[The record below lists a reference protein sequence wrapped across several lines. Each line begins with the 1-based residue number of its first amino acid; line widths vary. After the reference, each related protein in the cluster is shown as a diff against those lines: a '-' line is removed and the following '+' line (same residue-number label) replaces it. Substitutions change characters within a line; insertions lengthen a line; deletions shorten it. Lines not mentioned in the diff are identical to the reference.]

1 MFLGIVEIAGYMGR
15 LQEGFSEIGIE
26 STFVNVGSDAF
37 QYSEKR
43 CGHLCNIAQRLHR
56 TKKLFGIAPV
66 SALCN
71 CALFLIRMPLFLESI
86 LRYDAFVFGFGMSF
100 FFLLELPIYRYLR
113 KRLIFLFFGSDGR
126 PMFLNGSA
134 ASNTR
139 GIPVKRCLEI
149 ARKQKKR
156 IRRIER
162 FADVIITH
170 PPSAQFHEKHFVPF
184 LKLGFPCITSSMK
197 PEIRG
202 AASGEVRILHAPS
215 FPECKGTEHI
225 RGIIQRLQDRGLKI
239 DYRELVGRPNKAVL
253 KELEQCDFV
262 IDEIYSD
269 TLLAGF
275 STEAAS
281 YGKPAVIGSYAD
293 VQDMGLS
300 TKDPYPPS
308 LFVKPDEVEAAVSA
322 LTLNADLRIE
332 LGAKA
337 YDFVRSEWSPAR
349 VAERLLRIIH
359 GRIPKDWLYD
369 PQTITYS
376 SGWGFE
382 RSKQQ
387 KYFQQILQQYSITAL
402 RLADKPEL
410 EKKLGR
416 LATEI
421 IGASGYRVGLI

>member
-1 MFLGIVEIAGYMGR
+1 
-15 LQEGFSEIGIE
+15 
-26 STFVNVGSDAF
+26 
-37 QYSEKR
+37 
-43 CGHLCNIAQRLHR
+43 
-56 TKKLFGIAPV
+56 
-66 SALCN
+66 
-71 CALFLIRMPLFLESI
+71 
-86 LRYDAFVFGFGMSF
+86 
-100 FFLLELPIYRYLR
+100 
-113 KRLIFLFFGSDGR
+113 
-126 PMFLNGSA
+126 
-134 ASNTR
+134 
-139 GIPVKRCLEI
+139 
-149 ARKQKKR
+149 
-156 IRRIER
+156 
-162 FADVIITH
+162 
-170 PPSAQFHEKHFVPF
+170 
-184 LKLGFPCITSSMK
+184 
-197 PEIRG
+197 
-202 AASGEVRILHAPS
+202 
-215 FPECKGTEHI
+215 
-225 RGIIQRLQDRGLKI
+225 
-239 DYRELVGRPNKAVL
+239 
-253 KELEQCDFV
+253 
-262 IDEIYSD
+262 
-269 TLLAGF
+269 
-275 STEAAS
+275 
-281 YGKPAVIGSYAD
+281 
-293 VQDMGLS
+293 MGLS